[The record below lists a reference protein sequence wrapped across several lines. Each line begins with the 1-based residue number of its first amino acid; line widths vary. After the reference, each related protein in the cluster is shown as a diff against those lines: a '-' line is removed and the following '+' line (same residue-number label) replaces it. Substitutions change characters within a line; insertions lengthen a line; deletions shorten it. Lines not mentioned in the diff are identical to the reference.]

1 MSGEPER
8 ATRQRLFVF
17 DPEPRAFATGYSLF
31 VRGMKLLLPAT
42 AVALIVLVFV
52 WPQLF
57 PKLDLIA
64 GMFRVTA
71 EDLQSLQVVRA
82 RFVGTDSEGRP
93 YTVTAERASQTS
105 ATAKS
110 VLLTKPHADIT
121 LADGTWLALSANHGT
136 FYRETQQLALSG
148 EVVLY
153 HDQGYELST
162 ASVDIDIKAG
172 TAESGDPV
180 MAHGPLG
187 ILTGS
192 GFRVEERGARIFLKG
207 PASLTMHG
215 DAKKAGG

>member
-1 MSGEPER
+1 MSGDPR
-8 ATRQRLFVF
+8 PAARQRLFVF
-17 DPEPRAFATGYSLF
+17 ATEPRAFTTGYSLF

-42 AVALIVLVFV
+42 AAALIVLVFT

-64 GMFRVTA
+64 GMFRVTP
-71 EDLQSLQVVRA
+71 EDLQSLQIVRA
-82 RFVGTDSEGRP
+82 RFVGTDDEGRP

-105 ATAKS
+105 PTAKS
-110 VLLTKPHADIT
+110 VLLTKPNADIT
-121 LADGTWLALSANHGT
+121 LADGTWLSLVANRGT
-136 FYRETQQLALSG
+136 YHRDSQQLALSG
-148 EVVLY
+148 EVVLH

-172 TAESGDPV
+172 TAVGADPV

-187 ILTGS
+187 MLTGE
-192 GFRVEERGARIFLKG
+192 GFRVEERGARIFLTG
-207 PASLTMHG
+207 PASLTIRA